1 MTPGEKNKT
10 GMEQLGKSLI
20 IIGAVIIALGLIL
33 TISGK
38 LPWLGRLPGDIMV
51 QKKNFT
57 FYFPIATSIIIS
69 LLLTLIF
76 WFIGRK

>member
-1 MTPGEKNKT
+1 
-10 GMEQLGKSLI
+10 MEQLGKSLI
-20 IIGAVIIALGLIL
+20 IIGTVIIALGLIL
-33 TISGK
+33 TITGK
-38 LPWLGRLPGDIMV
+38 LPWLGGLPGDIIV